1 MGDIKNIDGEYRMKP
16 KVKALIVVGIL
27 LLMVLTTLSVTWINV
42 PAGHKAVVV
51 SGVNIGKTFD
61 EGIHL
66 KNPLDKVE
74 MIRYNTQEISFVG
87 SDSASDT
94 KGSIM
99 AITEDNVE
107 VFLDMTVVFH
117 IVKDKVSVLRIENGA
132 DWKGVIVLPILRSI
146 PRDISAHYTVFEI
159 AGIMRAN
166 LGISIE
172 ENITVALAEKHLV
185 VESFSLRDVRLPNSI
200 LNSINAKMVAE
211 QQVLEAIN
219 HLEQAVIDVQQN
231 IVKAE
236 AEYNVT
242 IIRAS
247 AQQEAIRIVME
258 QFATEYDYI
267 VSGNGSNATLT
278 PSTDNSTR
286 EDMINYY
293 MMWLYINALS
303 DPNSN
308 IQYIMLPSE
317 GGTPVILDLSA
328 TSGNSTASA

>member
-1 MGDIKNIDGEYRMKP
+1 
-16 KVKALIVVGIL
+16 
-27 LLMVLTTLSVTWINV
+27 
-42 PAGHKAVVV
+42 
-51 SGVNIGKTFD
+51 
-61 EGIHL
+61 
-66 KNPLDKVE
+66 
-74 MIRYNTQEISFVG
+74 
-87 SDSASDT
+87 
-94 KGSIM
+94 M

-107 VFLDMTVVFH
+107 VYLDMTVVFH
-117 IVKDKVSVLRIENGA
+117 IEKGKVSELRIENGA
-132 DWKGVIVLPILRSI
+132 DWKDVIVLPILRSI
-146 PRDISAHYTVFEI
+146 PRDISAHYTIFEI
-159 AGIMRAN
+159 AGVMRAN

-172 ENITVALAEKHLV
+172 ENITSALGEKHLV
-185 VESFSLRDVRLPNSI
+185 VESFSLRDVRLPQSI

-219 HLEQAVIDVQQN
+219 HLEQQVIDVQQD

-242 IIRAS
+242 IIKAS

-267 VSGNGSNATLT
+267 VTGNGSNATLT

-317 GGTPVILDLSA
+317 GGTPVILDLSG
-328 TSGNSTASA
+328 TSGNSTASASITTP